1 MTKIATKTVF
11 TIGLLTLLMA
21 VPAFG
26 ASVNKSIRVGD
37 GEESGGAT
45 TVNGSITVGSDAVVT
60 GGLRTV
66 NGSIRVGS
74 GSTIE
79 NAKTVNGSLTMAEGV
94 ETRDLGTVNGAITL
108 GERSS
113 VDGDVSAV
121 NGSITL
127 EKSAVVTGEIGNV
140 NGKIRVDG
148 ATVEGKVK
156 TVTGDVRLH
165 DAVLKDDLLIEE
177 PGMWSNSGKK
187 RKPRIII
194 GPGSRIEGDIVI
206 EHEVELFISES
217 AEVGSVTGVMSL
229 DDATMFSGDEP

>member
-1 MTKIATKTVF
+1 
-11 TIGLLTLLMA
+11 
-21 VPAFG
+21 
-26 ASVNKSIRVGD
+26 
-37 GEESGGAT
+37 
-45 TVNGSITVGSDAVVT
+45 VT

-79 NAKTVNGSLTMAEGV
+79 NAKTVNGSLTMADGV
-94 ETRDLGTVNGAITL
+94 ETGSLGTVNGAVKI
-108 GERSS
+108 GEKAS

-121 NGSITL
+121 NGSITV
-127 EKSAVVTGEIGNV
+127 EKAALVMGEIGNV
-140 NGKIRVDG
+140 NGRISVEG
-148 ATVEGKVK
+148 ATVKDDVT
-156 TVTGDVRLH
+156 TVTGDIRLH
-165 DAVLKDDLLIEE
+165 DAVLQGDLVVEE

-206 EHEVELFISES
+206 EHEVELFISDS
-217 AEVGSVTGVMSL
+217 AEIGSVKGVMSL